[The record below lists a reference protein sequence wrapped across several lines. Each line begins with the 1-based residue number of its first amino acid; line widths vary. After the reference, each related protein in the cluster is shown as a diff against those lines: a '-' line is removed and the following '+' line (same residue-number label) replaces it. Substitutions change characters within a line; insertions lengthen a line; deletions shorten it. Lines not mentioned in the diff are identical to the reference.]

1 MNQIYDK
8 QMRRLE
14 KMEQRLLQRQDSPLF
29 KEKVK
34 PVVDKLQDKIPA
46 KLKSTLDAAFYK
58 GFQLVFDKG
67 TAIIEKTYNKE
78 RIEMEHDIKD
88 YALNKKFSKKHVKQ
102 LDKHSKQATLLNTSF
117 SALEGGIMGLL
128 GIGLPDIPLFL
139 SVIMKTIY
147 EIALSYGFPYD
158 TSEERAY
165 ILLLI
170 RAAVAG
176 EEKMLSYNKEVDALG
191 DRLDRGLVVDMD
203 LEEQMKHTADVLSDA
218 LLTAKFIQGIPLVGA
233 VGGVV
238 NYTILNRISKY
249 ATVKYKKRYLSKKPL
264 Q

>member
-1 MNQIYDK
+1 MNQIYEK
-8 QMRRLE
+8 QIKRLD
-14 KMEQRLLQRQDSPLF
+14 KMEQRLLQRQESPLF
-29 KEKVK
+29 KERVK
-34 PVVDKLQDKIPA
+34 PVVEKLQNKIPP
-46 KLKSTLDAAFYK
+46 KLKSTLDSAFYK
-58 GFQLVFDKG
+58 GFQLVFEKG
-67 TAIIEKTYNKE
+67 TVLIEKTYNKE
-78 RIEMEHDIKD
+78 SIEMEHDIKD

-102 LDKHSKQATLLNTSF
+102 LDKHSKQAALLNTSF
-117 SALEGGIMGLL
+117 SALEGGIMGIL

-158 TSEERAY
+158 TPEERAY
-165 ILLLI
+165 ILQLI
-170 RAAVAG
+170 RASVAK
-176 EEKMLSYNKEVDALG
+176 EENRLAYNKELDVLS
-191 DRLDRGLVVDMD
+191 DRLDQGIVVDVD
-203 LEEQMKHTADVLSDA
+203 LDEQMKLTADVLSDA